1 MLENDIA
8 QKLKE
13 AMKNGDKL
21 KVSVFRLVI
30 NAIKNKKIEDRVGEL
45 DDEKVIGLIQKMAR
59 QHKESIEQ
67 FREGGRED
75 LVKKETEELA
85 VVETFLPEQISG
97 DELAGI
103 ISEAINQTGA
113 SSPTDMGKV
122 MSAVMEKVQGR
133 ADGKVIS
140 QMVKERL
147 L

>member
-1 MLENDIA
+1 
-8 QKLKE
+8 
-13 AMKNGDKL
+13 
-21 KVSVFRLVI
+21 
-30 NAIKNKKIEDRVGEL
+30 KIEDRVGEL